1 MAKRYYT
8 VWSVEF
14 ENDNRAKV
22 SLSRSS
28 KVRDNDYDK

>member
-14 ENDNRAKV
+14 ENDNRAQV
-22 SLSRSS
+22 SVSRSR
-28 KVRDNDYDK
+28 KV

>member
-22 SLSRSS
+22 SLSRSR
-28 KVRDNDYDK
+28 KVRDNDH